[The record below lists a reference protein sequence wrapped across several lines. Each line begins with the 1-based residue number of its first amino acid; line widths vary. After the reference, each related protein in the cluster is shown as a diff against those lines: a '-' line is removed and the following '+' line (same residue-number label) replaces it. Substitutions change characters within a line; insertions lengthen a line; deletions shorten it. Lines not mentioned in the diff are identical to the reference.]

1 MGKEEIDLLIK
12 QAADLKQQA
21 SKLQEMATQAEILA
35 NHKQNKG
42 HLESN
47 QAFLR
52 KRLLPPYQNTFRA
65 KIRQKGQVTIP
76 AKVRKA
82 LDLDEGDSLLGFYD
96 SSSGEL
102 RIIKDVSIDPETA
115 WLWRDQW
122 QEMLL
127 KSMSDFMEG
136 KTSRVDSLNEI
147 VDE

>member
-1 MGKEEIDLLIK
+1 MGNEEIDLLLK
-12 QAADLKQQA
+12 QAAELKRQA
-21 SKLQEMATQAEILA
+21 AKLQEMAAQAENMA
-35 NHKQNKG
+35 NHSGAENHQG
-42 HLESN
+42 SN
-47 QAFLR
+47 RTVLR
-52 KRLLPPYQNTFRA
+52 EHPSVPYQNTFRA

-96 SSSGEL
+96 SDSGEL
-102 RIIKDVSIDPETA
+102 RLIEDVSIDPQTA

-136 KTSRVDSLNEI
+136 RTSRVDSLNEV